1 MGLALKETYGW
12 EHLVND
18 ICHEVSKLTG
28 NVMSDK
34 QRPMVE
40 SRMRRRCLELKLNQ
54 PADYKEYWQGN
65 LDSENKYLIGLLT
78 THFTSFFR
86 EFSHFEWIAANLPQM
101 VAAARAEGRST
112 IKIWSA
118 ASSKGQE
125 VWSLCMWLH
134 HHMPKVD
141 AKMNWIVVGSD
152 IDQGSVKEG
161 ENGVYHARELETA
174 PRHLWEGLWVRGKG
188 EIADWY
194 KIKNELKTHAQF
206 QTMNLLKVTMPLT
219 EKFDVVMCRN
229 VLIYFDRANQENI
242 ANSLLKYLTPQG
254 VLITGMSESL
264 TGYGLPMKSV
274 APSIYRLPTASVAAP
289 AKVAAPT
296 AAAIA
301 PKAVMPIPL
310 KVLCIDDSPTVIT
323 ILKKIL
329 KAPEFEI
336 IGIANNGQEAM
347 DKLKTLKPDVITL
360 DLHMPIMDGPTFLKV
375 SEVAKTL
382 PVVVVSSVG
391 RDHAPSI
398 APLFELGVSDF
409 VEKPTLAN
417 MNEIGDELIQK
428 LKMGWVTKKEKI
440 TVKSTSS
447 TTSFSRPSGHIV
459 FNLSVKDE
467 KNLMHV
473 LGEQRWSGDEMSFYF
488 NEVLPQALKDKIT
501 AKTSAAKKVE
511 FATVGGRINSST
523 LPTIWLIFNGGNTFV
538 LNTYK
543 KPHDFIILEE
553 TATGTSLKEAADDVS
568 PATSFSYLV
577 DKLLGGK

>member
-1 MGLALKETYGW
+1 MGLALKESYGW
-12 EHLVND
+12 NHLVDD

-28 NVMSDK
+28 NVMSEK

-40 SRMRRRCLELKLNQ
+40 SRMRRRCLELKLNF
-54 PADYKEYWQGN
+54 PSDYKEYWGAN

-86 EFSHFEWIAANLPQM
+86 EFSHFEWIAANLPQL

-112 IKIWSA
+112 FKIWSA

-134 HHMPKVD
+134 HHMPKID

-152 IDQGSVKEG
+152 IDQSSVKEG
-161 ENGVYHARELETA
+161 ENGVYHSRELETA

-188 EIADWY
+188 EISDWY
-194 KIKNELKTHAQF
+194 KIKNDLKAHAQF
-206 QTMNLLKVTMPLT
+206 QTMNLLKITMPQS

-229 VLIYFDRANQENI
+229 VLIYFDRQNQENI
-242 ANSLLKYLTPQG
+242 AHSLLKYLTPQG

-274 APSIYRLPTASVAAP
+274 APSIYRLPTAGVAP
-289 AKVAAPT
+289 VASK
-296 AAAIA
+296 AAVVMPA
-301 PKAVMPIPL
+301 PKAMMPMPL

-347 DKLKTLKPDVITL
+347 EKLKTLKPDVITL

-375 SEVAKTL
+375 SEVAKTVA
-382 PVVVVSSVG
+382 VVVVSSVG

-398 APLFELGVSDF
+398 APLFELGVTDF

-428 LKMGWVTKKEKI
+428 LKMGWTTKKEKI
-440 TVKSTSS
+440 VVKSSVAS
-447 TTSFSRPSGHIV
+447 TSFSRPAGHVI
-459 FNLSVKDE
+459 FNVSVKDE

-473 LGEQRWSGDEMSFYF
+473 LGEQRWSNDEMSFYF
-488 NEVLPQALKDKIT
+488 NEVLPQPLKDKIVS
-501 AKTSAAKKVE
+501 KTSAAKKVE
-511 FATVGGRINSST
+511 FVSVGGKINSSS
-523 LPTIWLIFNGGNTFV
+523 LPTIWLIFSGGNNFV

-553 TATGTSLKEAADDVS
+553 TAIGAALKEAADDVS

>member
-1 MGLALKETYGW
+1 MSLALKENYGW
-12 EHLVND
+12 NHLVND

-28 NVMSDK
+28 NVMSEK

-40 SRMRRRCLELKLNQ
+40 SRMRRRCLELKLSL
-54 PADYKEYWQGN
+54 PSDYKEYWLEN

-86 EFSHFEWIAANLPQM
+86 EFSHFEWIAANLPQI

-134 HHMPKVD
+134 HYMPKVD
-141 AKMNWIVVGSD
+141 AKMNWTVIGSD
-152 IDQGSVKEG
+152 IDQSSVKEG

-194 KIKNELKTHAQF
+194 KIKNDLKTHAQF
-206 QTMNLLKVTMPLT
+206 QTMNLLKITMPQS

-229 VLIYFDRANQENI
+229 VLIYFDRQNQENI
-242 ANSLLKYLTPQG
+242 ASSLLKYLTPQG

-274 APSIYRLPTASVAAP
+274 APSIYKLPAATATPVALPKSAAAAP
-289 AKVAAPT
+289 A
-296 AAAIA
+296 
-301 PKAVMPIPL
+301 PKAMMPMPL

-336 IGIANNGQEAM
+336 IGIANNGQEAIE
-347 DKLKTLKPDVITL
+347 KLKTLKPDVITL

-398 APLFELGVSDF
+398 APLFELGVTDF

-428 LKMGWVTKKEKI
+428 LKMGWTTKKEKI
-440 TVKSTSS
+440 VVKSSISS
-447 TTSFSRPSGHIV
+447 TSFSRPAGHII
-459 FNLSVKDE
+459 FNVSVKDE

-473 LGEQRWSGDEMSFYF
+473 LGEQRWSNDEISFYF
-488 NEVLPQALKDKIT
+488 NEALPQALKDKIV
-501 AKTSAAKKVE
+501 AKTTSAKKVD
-511 FATVGGRINSST
+511 FVNVGGKVNAST
-523 LPTIWLIFNGGNTFV
+523 LPTIWLIFNGGNNFV

-553 TATGTSLKEAADDVS
+553 TALSSALKEAADDVS